1 MAFVRAIVAAYRR
14 YGKDPARALRQA
26 QIAPE
31 QVAKPDARITA
42 WQMEA
47 LSGAAMQELDDEAL
61 GWFSRRLPWGSY
73 GMLARAS
80 ISAPT
85 LQLALAR
92 WCRHHGL
99 IAPDIALELS
109 VTGDVATICITEQ
122 TEHRP
127 EGSAVA
133 GDFAEVKEEPAT
145 RAGDT
150 QQKHPPPHS
159 PAHVVSALVGRV
171 AWDSAPCPPPATR
184 APPLPAQNPMPP
196 CLPEPMREFCLVS
209 VLRNIHGL
217 ACWLVDS
224 RIALL
229 GAQFPFAAP
238 PHHGAYAVLFSG
250 PTTFDSGPA
259 SIRFDAQYLKLPLRR
274 DERALQ
280 QMLQHALPLTVL
292 QYRRDRLLVQR
303 VRQTLASHAQQTHS
317 AEALAA
323 LLNVSPRTLHRQLKE
338 EGATLQ
344 GLKDEVRQGRAIEL
358 LHRTERPI
366 KQVAEAAGFR
376 NEKSF
381 IRAFKGWT
389 GLSPAEFRKQ
399 ALPLA

>member
-1 MAFVRAIVAAYRR
+1 MATTAPIAATPMAFVQAILQAYQR
-14 YGKDPARALRQA
+14 YGQAPAGALRQA

-31 QVAKPDARITA
+31 LVQQSGARITA
-42 WQMEA
+42 WQMEQF
-47 LSGAAMQELDDEAL
+47 SGAAMQELDDEAL

-109 VTGDVATICITEQ
+109 VVGDVATIRITEHVATQ
-122 TEHRP
+122 
-127 EGSAVA
+127 GGCAA
-133 GDFAEVKEEPAT
+133 GDSAQVKEEPL
-145 RAGDT
+145 
-150 QQKHPPPHS
+150 PPSLPPH
-159 PAHVVSALVGRV
+159 
-171 AWDSAPCPPPATR
+171 
-184 APPLPAQNPMPP
+184 
-196 CLPEPMREFCLVS
+196 MREFCLVS

-224 RIALL
+224 RIALQ

-238 PHHGAYAVLFSG
+238 AHASAYAVLFSG
-250 PTTFDSGPA
+250 PTSFDSGPA
-259 SIRFDAQYLKLPLRR
+259 AIHFDARYLSLPLRR
-274 DERALQ
+274 DEKALQ

-303 VRQTLASHAQQTHS
+303 VRQTLSSHAQQTHS
-317 AEALAA
+317 AEALAT
-323 LLNVSPRTLHRQLKE
+323 LLHVSPRTLHRQLKE

-344 GLKDEVRQGRAIEL
+344 GLKDEVRQARAIEL

-366 KQVAEAAGFR
+366 KQVAEAAGFQ

-399 ALPLA
+399 STPLA